1 METFKKNLQEFAQK
15 HRKDIRKDPTFRA
28 HFQKMCA
35 NIGVDPLAC
44 IVNNIHK
51 QCPPP
56 FLSLFFVT
64 KKREREKK
72 DGEGRTGRRI

>member
-1 METFKKNLQEFAQK
+1 METFKTNLQEFAQK

-44 IVNNIHK
+44 IVNNIRGTHRK
-51 QCPPP
+51 
-56 FLSLFFVT
+56 S
-64 KKREREKK
+64 EN
-72 DGEGRTGRRI
+72 